1 MSLGPLFV
9 LVLVLDGQAAP
20 TTKPAAP
27 PAPAIPFEEIAR
39 RAAEAR
45 EKDQLEEAIRW
56 YQQGTQLRPRWD
68 EGLWYLATLL
78 YDQDHYAEARD
89 AFRRFLAVKAEVGPA
104 WGLRGLCEFRLKE
117 YDAAL
122 QSLTK
127 GRSLGYAT
135 NTAVQR
141 AAWFHE
147 AILRIRASE
156 FELAVQPLTWLARS
170 EPESKHLVEAA
181 GLMLLRLPK
190 LPDEIPEDKRE
201 LVTLAGRAAYAHL
214 AREGKE
220 AKERFRE
227 LLERFPTAPNVH
239 YAYGIFLL
247 VSDSDAAIAELRREI
262 EIQPDG
268 VYARLDLAFE
278 LMRRGEYAGAL
289 PPAEEAVTLAPGLFA
304 AHHAL
309 GRALA
314 KTGDLERGIRELE
327 AAARLAPDSPE
338 MHFALARAYA
348 KAGRKADAERER
360 ATFSELDRKR
370 REEKQEPLVEAK
382 REGPS

>member
-1 MSLGPLFV
+1 MSLGPLV
-9 LVLVLDGQAAP
+9 ALALVLDAQAAP
-20 TTKPAAP
+20 AKPAAP
-27 PAPAIPFEEIAR
+27 VAPAIPFEEIAR

-45 EKDQLEEAIRW
+45 EKDRIDEAIRW
-56 YQQGTQLRPRWD
+56 YRQGAQLRPRWD

-78 YDQDHYAEARD
+78 YDQDHFAEGRD
-89 AFRRFLAVKAEVGPA
+89 AFRRFLAVKPDVGPA

-127 GRSLGYAT
+127 GRALGYGT

-147 AILRIRASE
+147 AILRTRASE

-170 EPESKHLVEAA
+170 EPESPRLVEAA

-190 LPDEIPEDKRE
+190 LPAEIPEEKRE

-220 AKERFRE
+220 AKERFQA
-227 LLERFPTAPNVH
+227 LIERFPTAPNVH

-247 VSDSDAAIAELRREI
+247 VSDSDAALAELRKEI

-278 LMRRGEYAGAL
+278 LMRRGEYAAAL
-289 PPAEEAVTLAPGLFA
+289 PPAEEAVKLAPGLFA

-314 KTGDLERGIRELE
+314 ETGELDRGTRELE
-327 AAARLAPDSPE
+327 AAVRLAPGSPE

-348 KAGRKADAERER
+348 KAGRKAEAERER
-360 ATFSELDRKR
+360 ATFSELDQKR
-370 REEKQEPLVEAK
+370 REQKQEPLVEAK
-382 REGPS
+382 REGPP

>member
-1 MSLGPLFV
+1 MSPAPL
-9 LVLVLDGQAAP
+9 LALMLVLDAQAAP
-20 TTKPAAP
+20 APKPGAT
-27 PAPAIPFEEIAR
+27 AIPFQEIAR

-45 EKDQLEEAIRW
+45 DKDQLEDAIRW
-56 YQQGTQLRPRWD
+56 YREGTKLRPRWD

-78 YDQDHYAEARD
+78 YDRDRFAEARD
-89 AFRRFLAVKAEVGPA
+89 AFRRFLTVKPDVGPA
-104 WGLRGLCEFRLKE
+104 WALRGLCEFRLEE

-122 QSLTK
+122 QSLAK
-127 GRSLGYAT
+127 GRALGYGT

-147 AILRIRASE
+147 ALLHVRASQ

-170 EPESKHLVEAA
+170 EPESPRLVEAA
-181 GLMLLRLPK
+181 GLMVLRIPK
-190 LPDEIPEDKRE
+190 LPAEIPEEKRE

-220 AKERFRE
+220 AKERFQQ
-227 LLERFPTAPNVH
+227 LIERYPNVPNVH

-247 VSDSDAAIAELRREI
+247 VSDSDAALAELRKEI

-289 PPAEEAVTLAPGLFA
+289 PPAEEAVKLAPGLFA

-314 KTGDLERGIRELE
+314 ETGELERGIRELE

-348 KAGRKADAERER
+348 KAGRKAEAERER
-360 ATFSELDRKR
+360 TTFSELDGKR
-370 REEKQEPLVEAK
+370 REKKQEPQVESK
-382 REGPS
+382 NEGAS

>member
-1 MSLGPLFV
+1 MTFTSFLV
-9 LVLVLDGQAAP
+9 LALVLDGQAAAP
-20 TTKPAAP
+20 KPPAP
-27 PAPAIPFEEIAR
+27 AAPAIPFEEIAR
-39 RAAEAR
+39 RATEAR
-45 EKDQLEEAIRW
+45 EKDQIEEAIRW
-56 YQQGTQLRPRWD
+56 YRQGAQLRPHWD
-68 EGLWYLATLL
+68 EGLWYLGTLL
-78 YDQDHYAEARD
+78 YDQDQYAEARD
-89 AFRRFLAVKAEVGPA
+89 AFRRFLAVKPDVGPA

-127 GRSLGYAT
+127 GRTLGYGT

-190 LPDEIPEDKRE
+190 LPDEIPDEKRE

-247 VSDSDAAIAELRREI
+247 VSDSDAAIAELRN
-262 EIQPDG
+262 
-268 VYARLDLAFE
+268 
-278 LMRRGEYAGAL
+278 AGAL
-289 PPAEEAVTLAPGLFA
+289 PPAEEAVKLAPGLFA
-304 AHHAL
+304 SHHAL

-314 KTGDLERGIRELE
+314 ETGDLERGIRELE

-360 ATFSELDRKR
+360 ATFSELDKKR
-370 REEKQEPLVEAK
+370 REKKQEPQVEAK
-382 REGPS
+382 REGLS